1 MKINKLRINSYG
13 KLKEKEI
20 NLKDGINLI
29 YGQNEAGK
37 STLIKFIIN
46 SFYGI
51 SKNKK
56 GKEISD
62 FEKYKPWSGE
72 EFSGKLEYELDNNE
86 KYEIYRDFNKK
97 NPKIFNENMEDI
109 SKQFNIDKNK
119 GNEFFYEQTKIDE
132 DLFLS
137 TLAINQREVKL
148 EGQAQNFLIQ
158 KIANLAQT
166 GDDSISFKRVIDRI
180 NRRQLD
186 EVGTE
191 RSREKPINV
200 VDRNL
205 QELCKEKENL
215 EKFKNFKYEFE
226 EKESALNNEIFNLE
240 NEKNFLSEIK
250 LQKENE
256 KIENEKIKLKENLQK
271 ENLEKMNLLNKK
283 IDELKINN
291 KNILNKYLENNS
303 VVGYAT
309 LVLAIIIISGIVIW
323 YPRNKKV
330 LRNRL
335 KVKTK
340 AGWFRFFYDL
350 HVSGGFYAALL
361 LLILALTGLTW
372 SFGWYR
378 NAFYS
383 VFGISANPP
392 QAHHAPASSGA
403 KKPAKKKTD
412 YTQWAE
418 VLSALKSHYPDFNSI
433 TIQDGSATVST
444 ARYGNTRGS
453 DRYSFDPATGEITE
467 VQLYK
472 DLPKSGKIRGWIYS
486 VHVGSWGGM
495 TTRILTCLVSLLGTI
510 FAITGYYFWIKK
522 QFRKLR

>member
-1 MKINKLRINSYG
+1 MRKFFAKVHLWLSIPFGIIIAIVCLTGAILVFETEILELGYPSRYFVKKVKGEPLSPATLIESARQQLPDSVRIN
-13 KLKEKEI
+13 
-20 NLKDGINLI
+20 GIRV
-29 YGQNEAGK
+29 
-37 STLIKFIIN
+37 S
-46 SFYGI
+46 
-51 SKNKK
+51 
-56 GKEISD
+56 
-62 FEKYKPWSGE
+62 
-72 EFSGKLEYELDNNE
+72 
-86 KYEIYRDFNKK
+86 
-97 NPKIFNENMEDI
+97 
-109 SKQFNIDKNK
+109 
-119 GNEFFYEQTKIDE
+119 
-132 DLFLS
+132 
-137 TLAINQREVKL
+137 
-148 EGQAQNFLIQ
+148 
-158 KIANLAQT
+158 
-166 GDDSISFKRVIDRI
+166 SI
-180 NRRQLD
+180 
-186 EVGTE
+186 
-191 RSREKPINV
+191 
-200 VDRNL
+200 
-205 QELCKEKENL
+205 
-215 EKFKNFKYEFE
+215 
-226 EKESALNNEIFNLE
+226 
-240 NEKNFLSEIK
+240 
-250 LQKENE
+250 
-256 KIENEKIKLKENLQK
+256 
-271 ENLEKMNLLNKK
+271 
-283 IDELKINN
+283 
-291 KNILNKYLENNS
+291 
-303 VVGYAT
+303 VGYAT

>member
-1 MKINKLRINSYG
+1 MRLHRWLLDEYKR
-13 KLKEKEI
+13 
-20 NLKDGINLI
+20 DGSFSW
-29 YGQNEAGK
+29 GK
-37 STLIKFIIN
+37 SI
-46 SFYGI
+46 
-51 SKNKK
+51 
-56 GKEISD
+56 
-62 FEKYKPWSGE
+62 
-72 EFSGKLEYELDNNE
+72 
-86 KYEIYRDFNKK
+86 
-97 NPKIFNENMEDI
+97 
-109 SKQFNIDKNK
+109 
-119 GNEFFYEQTKIDE
+119 
-132 DLFLS
+132 
-137 TLAINQREVKL
+137 
-148 EGQAQNFLIQ
+148 
-158 KIANLAQT
+158 
-166 GDDSISFKRVIDRI
+166 
-180 NRRQLD
+180 
-186 EVGTE
+186 
-191 RSREKPINV
+191 
-200 VDRNL
+200 
-205 QELCKEKENL
+205 
-215 EKFKNFKYEFE
+215 
-226 EKESALNNEIFNLE
+226 
-240 NEKNFLSEIK
+240 
-250 LQKENE
+250 
-256 KIENEKIKLKENLQK
+256 
-271 ENLEKMNLLNKK
+271 
-283 IDELKINN
+283 
-291 KNILNKYLENNS
+291 
-303 VVGYAT
+303 VGYAT

-392 QAHHAPASSGA
+392 QA
-403 KKPAKKKTD
+403 
-412 YTQWAE
+412 
-418 VLSALKSHYPDFNSI
+418 
-433 TIQDGSATVST
+433 
-444 ARYGNTRGS
+444 RGS

>member
-1 MKINKLRINSYG
+1 MRKFFAKVHLWLSIPFGFIIAIVCLTGAILVFEAEILELGYPSRYFVKEVKGEPLSPAALIESARQQLPDSVRINGIRVSSDPRRTYQLVLPG
-13 KLKEKEI
+13 KKAAGFIDPYTGEVTGMDDGQGFFLKMMRLHRWLLDEYKR
-20 NLKDGINLI
+20 DGSFSW
-29 YGQNEAGK
+29 GK
-37 STLIKFIIN
+37 SI
-46 SFYGI
+46 
-51 SKNKK
+51 
-56 GKEISD
+56 
-62 FEKYKPWSGE
+62 
-72 EFSGKLEYELDNNE
+72 
-86 KYEIYRDFNKK
+86 
-97 NPKIFNENMEDI
+97 
-109 SKQFNIDKNK
+109 
-119 GNEFFYEQTKIDE
+119 
-132 DLFLS
+132 
-137 TLAINQREVKL
+137 
-148 EGQAQNFLIQ
+148 
-158 KIANLAQT
+158 
-166 GDDSISFKRVIDRI
+166 
-180 NRRQLD
+180 
-186 EVGTE
+186 
-191 RSREKPINV
+191 
-200 VDRNL
+200 
-205 QELCKEKENL
+205 
-215 EKFKNFKYEFE
+215 
-226 EKESALNNEIFNLE
+226 
-240 NEKNFLSEIK
+240 
-250 LQKENE
+250 
-256 KIENEKIKLKENLQK
+256 
-271 ENLEKMNLLNKK
+271 
-283 IDELKINN
+283 
-291 KNILNKYLENNS
+291 
-303 VVGYAT
+303 VGYAT

-486 VHVGSWGGM
+486 VPVGSWGGM